1 MSRPRAAGSADSARR
16 MEAARRLMR
25 RMPFAV
31 RPDLAERASA
41 LGFAFAEIDGEPYW
55 DESVCYRF
63 TLAQI
68 EDDLESAAAEIAAMC
83 AELVGRIV
91 DDEQALDRLRIPRH
105 GWDVIAESWKRRD
118 PSLYGRFDFSYDGTA
133 PPKLLEYNA
142 DTPTALYEAAVFQWH
157 WLEDARAAGTLPRD
171 ADQFNSLHERLVR
184 RWRDIAGGE
193 RLHLACLPDSIE
205 DAGTIAYLGDC
216 ARQAGIGTDILAM
229 GEIGLRD
236 GIFTDLQER
245 PIELLFKLYPWEWMF
260 ADPFGKDP
268 ALRSLRCVEPAW
280 KAVLSNKGFL
290 ALLWDRWP
298 GHPNLLETR
307 FDDGAA
313 SMGGRDYA
321 RKPLYSREGA
331 NVRLVRAGRIDA
343 ETRGAYGAEGF
354 VRQALSPLPDFDG
367 HYPVVGCWVV
377 GDEPAGIGIREDRSL
392 ITSDRSRFV
401 PHWIEP

>member
-1 MSRPRAAGSADSARR
+1 M
-16 MEAARRLMR
+16 L
-25 RMPFAV
+25 RMPFAA
-31 RPDLAERASA
+31 RADLAERAAA
-41 LGFAFAEIDGEPYW
+41 LGFEFAEVDGERYW

-68 EDDLESAAAEIAAMC
+68 EDHLEAATADLAAMC
-83 AELVGRIV
+83 MELAGEVTT
-91 DDEQALDRLRIPRH
+91 DAQALDRLRIPRH
-105 GWDVIAESWKRRD
+105 GRDVIAESWKRRD
-118 PSLYGRFDFSYDGTA
+118 PSLYGRFDFSYDGTS

-157 WLEDARAAGTLPRD
+157 WLEDARAAGTLPPD

-184 RWRDIAGGE
+184 RWRDVAAGA
-193 RLHLACLPDSIE
+193 RLHLACLPQSVEDS
-205 DAGTIAYLGDC
+205 GTIAYLRDC
-216 ARQAGIGTDILAM
+216 ARQAGIDTDVLAM

-236 GIFTDLQER
+236 GVFTDLQER
-245 PIELLFKLYPWEWMF
+245 PIEVLFKLYPWEWMF

-268 ALRSLRCVEPAW
+268 ALRSLRCIEPAW

-290 ALLWDRWP
+290 ALLWERWP

-307 FDDGAA
+307 FDDGSA

-321 RKPLYSREGA
+321 RKPLFSREGA
-331 NVRLVRAGRIDA
+331 NVRLVRSGRIDA

-354 VRQALSPLPDFDG
+354 VRQALAPLPDFG
-367 HYPVVGCWVV
+367 GVYPVVGSWIV
-377 GDEPAGIGIREDRSL
+377 GNEPAGIGIREDRSL

-401 PHWIEP
+401 PHWIEA